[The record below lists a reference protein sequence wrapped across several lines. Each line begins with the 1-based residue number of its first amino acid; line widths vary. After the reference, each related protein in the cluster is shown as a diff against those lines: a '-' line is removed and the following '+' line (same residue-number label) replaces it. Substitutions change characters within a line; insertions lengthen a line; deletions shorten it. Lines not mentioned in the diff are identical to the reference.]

1 MLVAPLH
8 QCHEKVKLG
17 AHDTM
22 SLTTDDSSAQVETLE
37 KKEVIGKGR
46 EEKILERLTGIEPAP
61 KAWEAFV
68 LPLN

>member
-1 MLVAPLH
+1 MRIADLERIDALV
-8 QCHEKVKLG
+8 
-17 AHDTM
+17 
-22 SLTTDDSSAQVETLE
+22 VEQKTLE

-46 EEKILERLTGIEPAP
+46 EEKRLERLTGIEPAP